1 MELWTVINFVCMQL
15 ARAGWQAGWRTF
27 HSDVWHGRGKVPC
40 ASRLFQHQDLVKF
53 TWNCTRVL
61 YEYYEYYDPD
71 KIERYRIWS
80 VNWTLNC
87 HHLEVKVNWRLTKVW
102 WTLTRSEV
110 LDVRIKF
117 SCSNPTVRRGVWP
130 SALCQKVNVR
140 WRTSYVSSV
149 QKSAGRFTTRCRCRR
164 RYCCSY
170 ALLRLLLLP

>member
-1 MELWTVINFVCMQL
+1 MELNCDKLCMHATRTRRL
-15 ARAGWQAGWRTF
+15 ASWLAYLPFR
-27 HSDVWHGRGKVPC
+27 
-40 ASRLFQHQDLVKF
+40 RLTRPWKGSACLPSVSTLDLVKF